1 LFGSMIQ
8 KLARL
13 QLDMATRAG
22 ALSLHEL
29 QRLLTRSQRWQ
40 SVTGA
45 ALSTRTGVTPHDVVF
60 RAGSL
65 ELLRY
70 RRSTPATQPK
80 PLLLCYALINRP
92 YILDLQPGKSV
103 VQRYLDEGFDV
114 YMIDWGVPTYADRF
128 LTLHDYVS
136 GRLAGAIE
144 RVLRTHGSSSLHL
157 LGYCMGGTMSALYAA
172 LEPRNIET
180 LTLLAAP
187 IEFGGRESL
196 LNVWTHRR
204 YFDVDAFIDAN
215 GNCPAWF
222 LQLCFLFTKPI
233 QNLIEK
239 NIAFYEQMDD
249 PRFLSSFFAMERWV
263 NDNIPIAGE
272 TFRDFVKKLY
282 QQNELVRGKLHLG
295 GRRVD
300 LARIECPLLLLTAKN
315 DHLVAPASTQ
325 AIRAHVSSR
334 NVREMTIDAGHV
346 GLVVS
351 GKAHKTLWPEA
362 ARWLAAHGA
371 PARQTPAPGLHD
383 AG

>member
-1 LFGSMIQ
+1 
-8 KLARL
+8 
-13 QLDMATRAG
+13 
-22 ALSLHEL
+22 
-29 QRLLTRSQRWQ
+29 
-40 SVTGA
+40 
-45 ALSTRTGVTPHDVVF
+45 
-60 RAGSL
+60 
-65 ELLRY
+65 
-70 RRSTPATQPK
+70 
-80 PLLLCYALINRP
+80 
-92 YILDLQPGKSV
+92 
-103 VQRYLDEGFDV
+103 
-114 YMIDWGVPTYADRF
+114 
-128 LTLHDYVS
+128 VS
-136 GRLAGAIE
+136 GRLASAIE

-204 YFDVDAFIDAN
+204 YFDVDAFIDAH

-300 LARIECPLLLLTAKN
+300 LARIECPLLLLTAQN

-362 ARWLAAHGA
+362 ARWLAAHGG